1 LKKTWTEAAKL
12 IYGKNPKKEYNGIQE
27 DISKCKGDFWD
38 HQEDIFHVLGLKH
51 KLYFAGKLNGN
62 SCRNTAMIKL
72 LE

>member
-12 IYGKNPKKEYNGIQE
+12 IYGKQE